1 MLFSFINPRPNTYNT
16 MIDASPPLGILY
28 IASFLHSY
36 GIKVSVL
43 DQAAEGFSMK
53 KAVDW
58 VMKEDP
64 DILGISTLSRS
75 SFVAPKIAE
84 EVKKQNPNATIVFGN
99 HHATFNA
106 TRLLK
111 KYAYVDVIV
120 RGEGEQT
127 CLELANCVKE
137 KQSFKKIRGIT
148 YRDRGRI
155 VTNPDRPLIKN
166 IDSLPFPDRSLLHVD
181 YHNNT
186 MGIIVSP
193 KKFTSF
199 LSSRG
204 CVFKCRFCSCT
215 SIARGIWRSRSI
227 ENMLEELHQITSEGH
242 KQLMFVDDNFTLNP
256 KRVIEFCQKIRKEKI
271 DVEWI
276 CEGRVDQCSINML
289 HEMVK
294 AGCRMI
300 YFGIES
306 ANQKVLDYYNKGTTP
321 QQSEKAVAKARK
333 AGVDVIVGSFIIG
346 APNETIK
353 DVQKTLDFT
362 TRLDIDIPQINL
374 LEANPGTILWEELRH
389 KELLNEEEYWET
401 GAFVSDLIHN
411 AVPCCELTQMIADFY
426 TAFLNRPQYILK
438 QMLLTMRSRYRLNIV
453 LNNLGRFKTIAKN
466 INSFT
471 VTNAEKKK

>member
-1 MLFSFINPRPNTYNT
+1 
-16 MIDASPPLGILY
+16 
-28 IASFLHSY
+28 
-36 GIKVSVL
+36 
-43 DQAAEGFSMK
+43 
-53 KAVDW
+53 
-58 VMKEDP
+58 
-64 DILGISTLSRS
+64 
-75 SFVAPKIAE
+75 
-84 EVKKQNPNATIVFGN
+84 
-99 HHATFNA
+99 
-106 TRLLK
+106 
-111 KYAYVDVIV
+111 
-120 RGEGEQT
+120 
-127 CLELANCVKE
+127 
-137 KQSFKKIRGIT
+137 
-148 YRDRGRI
+148 
-155 VTNPDRPLIKN
+155 
-166 IDSLPFPDRSLLHVD
+166 
-181 YHNNT
+181 
-186 MGIIVSP
+186 
-193 KKFTSF
+193 
-199 LSSRG
+199 
-204 CVFKCRFCSCT
+204 
-215 SIARGIWRSRSI
+215 
-227 ENMLEELHQITSEGH
+227 MLEELHQIASEGH

-321 QQSEKAVAKARK
+321 QQSENAVAKARK

-362 TRLDIDIPQINL
+362 TRIDIDIPQINL
-374 LEANPGTILWEELRH
+374 LEANPGTILWEELKH
-389 KELLNEEEYWET
+389 KELLNEEKYWET

-411 AVPCCELTQMIADFY
+411 AVPCYELKQMIANYY

-453 LNNLGRFKTIAKN
+453 LNNLFRFKTIAKN

-471 VTNAEKKK
+471 VTNAEKKNQV